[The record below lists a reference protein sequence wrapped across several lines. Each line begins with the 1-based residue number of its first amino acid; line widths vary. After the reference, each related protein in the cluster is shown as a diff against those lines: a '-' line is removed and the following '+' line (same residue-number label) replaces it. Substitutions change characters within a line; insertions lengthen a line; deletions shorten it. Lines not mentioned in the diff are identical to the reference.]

1 MENVNDA
8 RATALRQRRG
18 VAKWGSVM
26 LLVAQA
32 FPIIVAL
39 VGFGIFDIAFP
50 GKLTAGKIFTSFT
63 WFQILQAPMMVL
75 PWQVSMLG
83 QFLASVKRTETFLLA
98 PDRKQGAK
106 PPEFPAD
113 SESMGE

>member
-8 RATALRQRRG
+8 RATALGYRRG
-18 VAKWGSVM
+18 VKNWNAAMMV
-26 LLVAQA
+26 VAQA

-39 VGFGIFDIAFP
+39 VGFAIFDIAFP
-50 GKLTAGKIFTSFT
+50 GKLTAGRIFTSLT
-63 WFQILQAPMMVL
+63 WFQTLQAPMVTFPFMVN
-75 PWQVSMLG
+75 MLG

-98 PDRKQGAK
+98 PDRKPGAK

-113 SESMGE
+113 GESMR